1 MFWIPYHLTLT
12 KKISPL
18 EEGERR
24 EKQEQR
30 EKQEEQEEQEKL
42 KQRESGLLGWEGR

>member
-18 EEGERR
+18 EGGEQREQR

-30 EKQEEQEEQEKL
+30 EKLEQREKREKL
-42 KQRESGLLGWEGR
+42 KQWEAD